1 MSLNEIYTKY
11 NSDIQFMMI
20 YVREAHP
27 TDKWSLAETKF
38 MTLVGELFNTYVR
51 YDIKEP
57 ETIDERRQ
65 VALTCQKQL
74 LEGIP
79 VYVDN
84 MENTI
89 ERQYVGW
96 PTRIYFIDEAG
107 SVIYESGIGPFGIN
121 YQEFESSIEDHLK
134 K

>member
-1 MSLNEIYTKY
+1 MRLLPIFEKY
-11 NSDIQFMMI
+11 NNDIEFMMI

-38 MTLVGELFNTYVR
+38 MTVLGELFNSYVR
-51 YDIKEP
+51 YDIVEP
-57 ETIDERRQ
+57 STIDERRQ
-65 VALTCQKQL
+65 VAAACKKQL
-74 LEGIP
+74 LEGVP

-89 ERQYVGW
+89 ERQFVSW
-96 PTRIYFIDEAG
+96 PTRIYFLDEDG
-107 SVIYESGIGPFGIN
+107 RVLYESGIGPFGVS
-121 YQEFESSIEDHLK
+121 YEKFEAAIEEHMK